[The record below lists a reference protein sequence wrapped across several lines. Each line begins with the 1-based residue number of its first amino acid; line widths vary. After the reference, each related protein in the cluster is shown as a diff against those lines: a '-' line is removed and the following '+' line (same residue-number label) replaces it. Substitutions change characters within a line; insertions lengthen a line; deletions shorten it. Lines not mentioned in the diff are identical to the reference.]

1 MTSIQSVTGPVD
13 SADLGVCLPHEH
25 IINDVRSWWQ
35 ASNQIGIDSKE
46 FASKP
51 VTTDILWEL
60 RLDPFSN
67 LDNCQMNNAVVAEE
81 ELLMFKTLGGVSV
94 LEATSVSIGRNLPA
108 LRDISLATGLTVIA
122 GTGFYL
128 DSSQPDDIKSKGV
141 DEIAQL
147 LLDDLADGEEGVR
160 PGFIGE
166 IGVSADFTPAERGS
180 LEAASVVQA
189 QTGLPMQV
197 HLPGWF
203 RLGHQVLDVVEA
215 RGVDPR
221 SVVLCHMGP
230 SGSDQSYQ
238 QELAKR
244 GAFIQYDMVGMELF
258 YADQG
263 FQCPS
268 DEENARYIMELCNA
282 GFAEHVLV
290 SQDIFLKSLWRRFGG
305 PGYGHILQYFV
316 PRLRRHGASD
326 DLIESLM
333 VANPR
338 RLFEQAKE
346 IHND

>member
-35 ASNQIGIDSKE
+35 ASSQIGVDSKE
-46 FASKP
+46 FSEKP

-67 LDNCQMNNAVVAEE
+67 LDNCQMADAEVARD
-81 ELLMFKTLGGVSV
+81 ELLKFSSLGGVSV

-108 LRDISLATGLTVIA
+108 LRDISIATGLTVIA

-128 DSSQPDDIKSKGV
+128 DSSQPDDIKSKDV

-147 LLDDLADGEEGVR
+147 LLDDLAEGEEGVR

-166 IGVSADFTPAERGS
+166 IGVSADFTPAERRS

-189 QTGLPMQV
+189 QTGLPMQI
-197 HLPGWF
+197 HLPGWL
-203 RLGHQVLDVVEA
+203 RLGHQVLDAVEA

-221 SVVLCHMGP
+221 AVVLCHMGP
-230 SGSDQSYQ
+230 SGDDQTYQ

-268 DEENARYIMELCNA
+268 DEDNARHIMELSNS
-282 GFAEHVLV
+282 GFAQHVLV
-290 SQDIFLKSLWRRFGG
+290 SQDIFLKSLLRRFGG

-326 DLIESLM
+326 DLIEDLM

-346 IHND
+346 VHNG